1 MLIQIHAIK
10 RRLENFWLSI
20 FKNGCYQSGDRIL
33 KLILF
38 EESTDGIAH
47 LCTLI
52 QIHKNHMLI
61 KKFLGRHDMVK
72 KWVWPIWPWESKIDC
87 ISKMNRWNKL
97 IFCMLIQIQES

>member
-72 KWVWPIWPWESKIDC
+72 NGCGQSGRG
-87 ISKMNRWNKL
+87 NLKL
-97 IFCMLIQIQES
+97 TVSQK